1 MRIGQSAV
9 LTLDD
14 QRGSGQR
21 QQGTYAVQRHTGV
34 KGLGR
39 GDRRLRCIWLLG
51 KPPSRSSAIMGI
63 DVLKGHLVYARRH
76 ALIYSIKRRPPQLFP
91 AGRERTRGDAPE
103 SALPQQARQY
113 VLYGGGR
120 LAP

>member
-1 MRIGQSAV
+1 MRIGQSAF
-9 LTLDD
+9 LALDD

-21 QQGTYAVQRHTGV
+21 QQGAYAVQRHTGV

-39 GDRRLRCIWLLG
+39 GDRRNSFLPDG
-51 KPPSRSSAIMGI
+51 K
-63 DVLKGHLVYARRH
+63 
-76 ALIYSIKRRPPQLFP
+76 
-91 AGRERTRGDAPE
+91 GRGGDAPE

>member
-1 MRIGQSAV
+1 MRIGQSAF
-9 LTLDD
+9 LALDD

-21 QQGTYAVQRHTGV
+21 QQGAYAVQRHTGV

-39 GDRRLRCIWLLG
+39 
-51 KPPSRSSAIMGI
+51 A
-63 DVLKGHLVYARRH
+63 ARRNSF
-76 ALIYSIKRRPPQLFP
+76 LPDGK
-91 AGRERTRGDAPE
+91 GRGGDAPE